1 MTEVEH
7 NNPTKKHAMVDN
19 AIAHYFA
26 RVVVVVTTATQ
37 IGIQAPR
44 DILGIAP
51 GSVEFAAVCEL
62 PVSLVARVDRLT
74 DIVDA
79 GVRSDSHS
87 LIAN

>member
-19 AIAHYFA
+19 TIAHYFA
-26 RVVVVVTTATQ
+26 RVLVVVTTTAQ

-51 GSVEFAAVCEL
+51 GAVEFAAFC
-62 PVSLVARVDRLT
+62 
-74 DIVDA
+74 
-79 GVRSDSHS
+79 
-87 LIAN
+87 